1 VAHSSLARVEKK
13 ARRERR
19 KLVFID
25 ESGFYWLP
33 AVVKT
38 YAPCGETPILQV
50 YQTRDHLSVM
60 SGITPAGQLYALVR
74 QAAMTGYESV
84 IFLKH
89 LQHRLS
95 EKLLVLW
102 DGSPL
107 HRGEAIKTFLVDGGA
122 KHIHLEPL
130 PAYAPDLNPTEGIWD
145 LLKYVEMRNLC
156 CFDLEHLHCELN
168 LAIRRLRTKPH
179 LIRTCFNEAGLA
191 I

>member
-1 VAHSSLARVEKK
+1 
-13 ARRERR
+13 
-19 KLVFID
+19 
-25 ESGFYWLP
+25 
-33 AVVKT
+33 
-38 YAPCGETPILQV
+38 
-50 YQTRDHLSVM
+50 M
-60 SGITPAGQLYALVR
+60 SGITPAGQLYTLVR

-102 DGSPL
+102 DGSPI
-107 HRGEAIKTFLVDGGA
+107 HRGEAIKTCLVDGGA
-122 KHIHLEPL
+122 KHIHVEPL

-168 LAIRRLRTKPH
+168 LAIRRLRTK
-179 LIRTCFNEAGLA
+179 
-191 I
+191 

>member
-1 VAHSSLARVEKK
+1 
-13 ARRERR
+13 
-19 KLVFID
+19 
-25 ESGFYWLP
+25 
-33 AVVKT
+33 
-38 YAPCGETPILQV
+38 
-50 YQTRDHLSVM
+50 M
-60 SGITPAGQLYALVR
+60 SGITPAGQLYTLVR

-102 DGSPL
+102 DGSPI

-156 CFDLEHLHCELN
+156 CFDLEHLDLQEGGYDKTQQTDIASHKGISLGFSPTIISVFIFCTGTSALYCQ
-168 LAIRRLRTKPH
+168 T
-179 LIRTCFNEAGLA
+179 
-191 I
+191 